1 MTEKQEPPEYV
12 TIYRTAQQ
20 MLQSARAW
28 QPDARMMGNVKAGD
42 IAAVCEFLIQSMEA
56 SYPIIHLSGV
66 EFLFWTCPSG
76 CRGHV
81 AWVNR
86 VAVCQMCGESSQ
98 PRVSDAG
105 SGCCSDSS

>member
-42 IAAVCEFLIQSMEA
+42 IAAVCEFLIRSVEA
-56 SYPIIHLSGV
+56 SHPIIHLSGV
-66 EFLFWTCPSG
+66 EFLFWTCSRD
-76 CRGHV
+76 CRGGV
-81 AWVNR
+81 LWENR
-86 VAVCQMCGESSQ
+86 VAVCQVCGESSQ
-98 PRVSDAG
+98 PRASDAE
-105 SGCCSDSS
+105 SGDCSDSP

>member
-1 MTEKQEPPEYV
+1 MTEKQNPPEYV

-98 PRVSDAG
+98 PRASDAD
-105 SGCCSDSS
+105 SGGCSDFS